1 MDMKEM
7 SEVIKTLST
16 DVGVLYVEDNIG
28 LSKNV
33 ETLLSRVFKNV
44 FIAHDG
50 KEGYSQFLKN
60 RPKIVITD
68 INMPV
73 LNGFAMA
80 KKIKDTEPN
89 CKIIIL
95 SAFDEK
101 KHLYTAIQLGVFAY
115 LHKPAKTPELINAL
129 YDAVISIDQE
139 ENSRIFL
146 TQLQN
151 IFNYQ
156 NNMVIMMHKN
166 RFVLV
171 NQRFNEFFG
180 IESIDEFNEKYS
192 DINELLLEHKEFL
205 HSNPSSTW
213 INTAINNQGKL
224 YHTKM
229 QNHKGEKR
237 HLILKLRNIP
247 EKEDHFILSFDDV
260 TELNLMSLF
269 DPDATKDDENSK
281 DKMAILTLLQVVKD
295 NSSEVKI
302 HNFYKGLTIVNP
314 AVITEINEDNFSLK
328 TVNTQLKV
336 VQITKLMTITSE
348 IFPKDVVCKS
358 VKSVDSD
365 NQIITI
371 DDVSFVSRSIVDRK
385 YTRLEPDA
393 DHGCTLYFKNIK
405 FPGESSIMDIS
416 EVSAK
421 LKTDA
426 LPAGIEVGT
435 KIKVVISLKLKGRLI
450 TISTLGSV
458 YRVEEN
464 KRDYNI
470 VVLYELSQKNLNDI
484 KAYLS
489 NRQIELI
496 REFKSIDVN
505 SQYTGAPNF
514 VI

>member
-1 MDMKEM
+1 MDIKEM
-7 SEVIKTLST
+7 SEAIKTLSKN
-16 DVGVLYVEDNIG
+16 VGVLYVEDNLG

-33 ETLLSRVFKNV
+33 ETLLCRVFKNV
-44 FIAHDG
+44 YLAYDG
-50 KEGYSQFLKN
+50 KEGYSQFLKH

-80 KKIKDTEPN
+80 KKIKDVEPN

-101 KHLYTAIQLGVFAY
+101 KHLYTAIKLGIFSY
-115 LHKPAKTPELINAL
+115 LHKPAKTPELISAL
-129 YDAVISIDQE
+129 YDAVLSIDKE

-156 NNMVIMMHKN
+156 NNIIVMMHKN
-166 RFVLV
+166 KFVLV

-180 IESIDEFNEKYS
+180 IESIDEFYERYS
-192 DINELLLEHKEFL
+192 DIDKLLFEHKEFL
-205 HSNPSSTW
+205 YSTPSSTW
-213 INTAINNQGKL
+213 IDTAVKNEGKL

-237 HLILKLRNIP
+237 HLILKLKSIP
-247 EKEDHFILSFDDV
+247 EKKDHYILSFDDV

-269 DPDATKDDENSK
+269 DPNAVKDDEHSK

-314 AVITEINEDNFSLK
+314 AVITDINEEEFTLK
-328 TVNTQLKV
+328 TVNTQLKI
-336 VQITKLMTITSE
+336 VQITKYTTITSE
-348 IFPKDVVCKS
+348 IFPKDVMCNS

-365 NQIITI
+365 NQIIVI
-371 DDVSFVSRSIVDRK
+371 DDVSFASRSAVDRK
-385 YTRLEPDA
+385 YTRLEPDPN
-393 DHGCTLYFKNIK
+393 HSCSLYYKNIK
-405 FPGESSIMDIS
+405 FPGETSIVDIS

-421 LKTDA
+421 LKADA
-426 LPAGIEVGT
+426 LPAGIEVGIR
-435 KIKVVISLKLKGRLI
+435 IKVAISLKLKGRLI
-450 TISTLGSV
+450 TISTLGSI
-458 YRVEEN
+458 YRIEEN

-496 REFKSIDVN
+496 REFKSLDVN
-505 SQYTGAPNF
+505 SQNVANF

>member
-1 MDMKEM
+1 MKDMIET
-7 SEVIKTLST
+7 IKTLSNNI
-16 DVGVLYVEDNIG
+16 GVLYVEDNLG

-33 ETLLSRVFKNV
+33 ETLLLRVFKSVYTAN
-44 FIAHDG
+44 DG
-50 KEGYSQFLKN
+50 EEGYREFLKN

-68 INMPV
+68 INMPGM
-73 LNGFAMA
+73 NGFEML
-80 KKIKDTEPN
+80 KKIKETESD

-101 KHLYTAIQLGVFAY
+101 NHLYTAINLGVFSY
-115 LHKPAKTPELINAL
+115 LHKPARAPELISTL
-129 YDAVISIDQE
+129 YDAVLSIHKED
-139 ENSRIFL
+139 NSRIFL

-156 NNMVIMMHKN
+156 NNIVIMMHKN
-166 RFVLV
+166 KFVLV
-171 NQRFNEFFG
+171 NKRFNEFFG
-180 IESIDEFNEKYS
+180 VQNIDEFNEKYS
-192 DINELLLEHKEFL
+192 DINKLLLEHKEFL
-205 HSNPSSTW
+205 HTTPLSTW
-213 INTAINNQGKL
+213 INTAIQNQGKL

-229 QNHKGEKR
+229 QNNKGEKR
-237 HLILKLRNIP
+237 HLILKLRDIP
-247 EKEDHFILSFDDV
+247 EKEGYYILSFDDV

-269 DPDATKDDENSK
+269 DSNTTRDDESAK

-295 NSSEVKI
+295 NSSDIKI

-314 AVITEINEDNFSLK
+314 AVITEINEENFTLK
-328 TVNTQLKV
+328 TVNTQLKI
-336 VQITKLMTITSE
+336 VQITKFMTITSE
-348 IFPKDVVCKS
+348 IFPKDVLCKS
-358 VKSVDSD
+358 VKSIDSD
-365 NQIITI
+365 NQIIVI
-371 DDVSFVSRSIVDRK
+371 DDVSFLSRSVVDRK

-405 FPGESSIMDIS
+405 FPGESTVVDIS

-421 LKTDA
+421 LKTNA
-426 LPAGIEVGT
+426 LPAGIEIGI
-435 KIKVVISLKLKGRLI
+435 KIKVVISLKLKGRLV
-450 TISTLGSV
+450 TLSTLGSI
-458 YRVEEN
+458 YRIEEN

-505 SQYTGAPNF
+505 SQN
-514 VI
+514 

>member
-1 MDMKEM
+1 MKEM
-7 SEVIKTLST
+7 IETIKTLSNNI
-16 DVGVLYVEDNIG
+16 GVLYVEDNLG

-33 ETLLSRVFKNV
+33 ETLLLRVFKSV
-44 FIAHDG
+44 YIANDG
-50 KEGYSQFLKN
+50 EEGYNQFLKN
-60 RPKIVITD
+60 RPRIVITD
-68 INMPV
+68 INMPGM
-73 LNGFAMA
+73 NGFEMV
-80 KKIKDTEPN
+80 KKIKEAKPD

-95 SAFDEK
+95 SAYDEK
-101 KHLYTAIQLGVFAY
+101 LHLHTAITLGVFSY
-115 LHKPAKTPELINAL
+115 LHKPAKAPELISAL
-129 YDAVISIDQE
+129 YDAVIHIHKED
-139 ENSRIFL
+139 NSRIFL

-156 NNMVIMMHKN
+156 NNIVIMMHKN
-166 RFVLV
+166 KFVLV
-171 NQRFNEFFG
+171 NKRFNEFFG
-180 IESIDEFNEKYS
+180 VENMDEFNEKYS
-192 DINELLLEHKEFL
+192 DINKLLLEHKEFL
-205 HSNPSSTW
+205 HTTPSSTW
-213 INTAINNQGKL
+213 INTAIKNQGKL

-229 QNHKGEKR
+229 QNNKGEKR

-247 EKEDHFILSFDDV
+247 EKEGYYILSFDDV

-269 DPDATKDDENSK
+269 DANAARDDESAK

-314 AVITEINEDNFSLK
+314 AVITEINEEKFTLK
-328 TVNTQLKV
+328 TVNTQLKI
-336 VQITKLMTITSE
+336 VQITKFMTITSE
-348 IFPKDVVCKS
+348 IFPKDVLCKS
-358 VKSVDSD
+358 VKSIDSD
-365 NQIITI
+365 NQIIVI
-371 DDVSFVSRSIVDRK
+371 DDVSFLSRSVVDRK

-405 FPGESSIMDIS
+405 FPGESTVVDIS

-421 LKTDA
+421 LKTNA
-426 LPAGIEVGT
+426 LPAGIEIGI

-450 TISTLGSV
+450 TLSTLGSV
-458 YRVEEN
+458 YRIEEN

-496 REFKSIDVN
+496 REFKSIDIN
-505 SQYTGAPNF
+505 SQN
-514 VI
+514 

>member
-1 MDMKEM
+1 MKDMIET
-7 SEVIKTLST
+7 IKTLSNNI
-16 DVGVLYVEDNIG
+16 GVLYVEDNLG

-33 ETLLSRVFKNV
+33 ETLLLRVFKSV
-44 FIAHDG
+44 YIANDG
-50 KEGYSQFLKN
+50 EEGYREFLKN

-68 INMPV
+68 INMPGM
-73 LNGFAMA
+73 NGFEMV
-80 KKIKDTEPN
+80 KKIKETESD

-95 SAFDEK
+95 SAYDEK
-101 KHLYTAIQLGVFAY
+101 SHLHTAINLGVFSY
-115 LHKPAKTPELINAL
+115 LNKPAKAPELISTL
-129 YDAVISIDQE
+129 HDAVLSIHKED
-139 ENSRIFL
+139 NSRIFL

-156 NNMVIMMHKN
+156 NNIVIMMRKN
-166 RFVLV
+166 KFVLV
-171 NQRFNEFFG
+171 NKRFNEFFG
-180 IESIDEFNEKYS
+180 VENIDEFNEKYS
-192 DINELLLEHKEFL
+192 DINKLLLEHKEFL
-205 HSNPSSTW
+205 HTTPSSTW
-213 INTAINNQGKL
+213 INTAIQNQGKL

-229 QNHKGEKR
+229 QNNKGEKR

-247 EKEDHFILSFDDV
+247 EKEGHYILSFDDV

-269 DPDATKDDENSK
+269 DSNATRDDESAK

-314 AVITEINEDNFSLK
+314 AVITEINEEKFTLK
-328 TVNTQLKV
+328 TVNTQLKI
-336 VQITKLMTITSE
+336 VQITRFMTITSE
-348 IFPKDVVCKS
+348 IFPKDVLCKS
-358 VKSVDSD
+358 VKSIDSD
-365 NQIITI
+365 NQIIVI
-371 DDVSFVSRSIVDRK
+371 DDVSFLSRSAADRK

-405 FPGESSIMDIS
+405 FPGESTVVDIS

-421 LKTDA
+421 LKTNA
-426 LPAGIEVGT
+426 LPAGIEIGI

-450 TISTLGSV
+450 TLSTLGSV
-458 YRVEEN
+458 YRIEEN

-470 VVLYELSQKNLNDI
+470 VVLYELNQNNLNDI

-505 SQYTGAPNF
+505 SQLANNYS
-514 VI
+514 I

>member
-1 MDMKEM
+1 MKDMIET
-7 SEVIKTLST
+7 IKTLSNNI
-16 DVGVLYVEDNIG
+16 GVLYVEDNLG

-33 ETLLSRVFKNV
+33 ETFLLRVFKSV
-44 FIAHDG
+44 YIANDG
-50 KEGYSQFLKN
+50 EEGYREFLKN

-68 INMPV
+68 INMPGM
-73 LNGFAMA
+73 NGFELV
-80 KKIKDTEPN
+80 KKIKEAAPD

-101 KHLYTAIQLGVFAY
+101 SHLHTAITLGVFSY
-115 LHKPAKTPELINAL
+115 LHKPAKAPELISTL
-129 YDAVISIDQE
+129 HDAVLHIHKED
-139 ENSRIFL
+139 NSRIFL

-156 NNMVIMMHKN
+156 NNIVIMMHKN
-166 RFVLV
+166 KFVLV
-171 NQRFNEFFG
+171 NKRFNEFFG
-180 IESIDEFNEKYS
+180 VENMDEFNEKYS
-192 DINELLLEHKEFL
+192 DINKLLLEHKEFL
-205 HSNPSSTW
+205 HTTPSSTW
-213 INTAINNQGKL
+213 INTAIQNQGKL

-229 QNHKGEKR
+229 QNSKGEKR

-247 EKEDHFILSFDDV
+247 EKEGYYILSFDDV

-269 DPDATKDDENSK
+269 DSNAARDDESAK

-314 AVITEINEDNFSLK
+314 AVITEINEENFTLK
-328 TVNTQLKV
+328 TVNTQLKI
-336 VQITKLMTITSE
+336 VQITRFMTITSE

-358 VKSVDSD
+358 VKNIDSD
-365 NQIITI
+365 NQIIVI
-371 DDVSFVSRSIVDRK
+371 DDVAFVSRSVVDRK
-385 YTRLEPDA
+385 HTRLEPDA

-405 FPGESSIMDIS
+405 FPGESSVMDIS

-426 LPAGIEVGT
+426 LPAGIEIGI

-450 TISTLGSV
+450 TLSALGSV
-458 YRVEEN
+458 YRIEEN

-470 VVLYELSQKNLNDI
+470 VVLYELNQNNLRDV

-496 REFKSIDVN
+496 REFKSIDIN
-505 SQYTGAPNF
+505 SQN
-514 VI
+514 

>member
-1 MDMKEM
+1 MKEM
-7 SEVIKTLST
+7 IETIKTLSNNI
-16 DVGVLYVEDNIG
+16 GVLYVEDNIG

-33 ETLLSRVFKNV
+33 ETLLLRVFKSV
-44 FIAHDG
+44 YIAHDG
-50 KEGYSQFLKN
+50 EEGYAQFLKH

-68 INMPV
+68 VNMPGM
-73 LNGFAMA
+73 NGFVMTQ
-80 KKIKDTEPN
+80 KIKDVAPD
-89 CKIIIL
+89 CKITIL
-95 SAFDEK
+95 SAYDEK
-101 KHLYTAIQLGVFAY
+101 KHLYTAIKLGIFSY
-115 LHKPAKTPELINAL
+115 LHKPTKAPELINAL
-129 YDAVISIDQE
+129 HNAVVSIHKE

-156 NNMVIMMHKN
+156 NNIVIMMHKN
-166 RFVLV
+166 KFVLV
-171 NQRFNEFFG
+171 NRRFDEFFG
-180 IESIDEFNEKYS
+180 VESIDEFNEKYS

-205 HSNPSSTW
+205 HTTPSSSW
-213 INTAINNQGKL
+213 INTAVQNQGKL

-269 DPDATKDDENSK
+269 DANATRDDESSK

-314 AVITEINEDNFSLK
+314 AVITDINEDNFTLK
-328 TVNTQLKV
+328 TVNTQLKI
-336 VQITKLMTITSE
+336 VQITRYMTITSE

-358 VKSVDSD
+358 VKSLDSD
-365 NQIITI
+365 NQTIVI

-393 DHGCTLYFKNIK
+393 DHGCSLYFKNIK
-405 FPGESSIMDIS
+405 FPGESSVVDIS

-426 LPAGIEVGT
+426 LPAGIEIGT

-450 TISTLGSV
+450 TLSTLGSV
-458 YRVEEN
+458 YRIEEN

-484 KAYLS
+484 REYLS
-489 NRQIELI
+489 KRQIELI
-496 REFKSIDVN
+496 REFKSVDIN
-505 SQYTGAPNF
+505 SQN
-514 VI
+514 

>member
-7 SEVIKTLST
+7 TETIKVLS
-16 DVGVLYVEDNIG
+16 DNIGVLYVEDNLG

-33 ETLLSRVFKNV
+33 ETLLCRVFKDV
-44 FIAHDG
+44 YIAHDG
-50 KEGYSQFLKN
+50 KEGYSQFLKH

-73 LNGFAMA
+73 LNGFAMT
-80 KKIKDTEPN
+80 KKIKDVEPN
-89 CKIIIL
+89 CKIIVL

-101 KHLYTAIQLGVFAY
+101 KHLYTAIKLGVFSY
-115 LHKPAKTPELINAL
+115 LHKPAKTPELISAL
-129 YDAVISIDQE
+129 HDAVLSINKE

-156 NNMVIMMHKN
+156 NNIIVMMHKN

-180 IESIDEFNEKYS
+180 VESIDEFYEEHS
-192 DINELLLEHKEFL
+192 DIDKLLFEHKEFL
-205 HSNPSSTW
+205 HSTPSSSW
-213 INTAINNQGKL
+213 IDTAVQNQGKL

-237 HLILKLRNIP
+237 HLILKLKSIP
-247 EKEDHFILSFDDV
+247 EKEEHYILSFDDV

-269 DPDATKDDENSK
+269 DADAVKDDENSK
-281 DKMAILTLLQVVKD
+281 DKMAILTLMQVVKD

-314 AVITEINEDNFSLK
+314 AVITEINEEDFTLK
-328 TVNTQLKV
+328 TVNTQLKI
-336 VQITKLMTITSE
+336 VQITKFMTITSE

-358 VKSVDSD
+358 VKSIDSD
-365 NQIITI
+365 NQIIVI
-371 DDVSFVSRSIVDRK
+371 DDVSFVSRSVVDRK
-385 YTRLEPDA
+385 YTRLEPDPN
-393 DHGCTLYFKNIK
+393 HSCSLYFKNIK
-405 FPGESSIMDIS
+405 FPGESTVMDLS

-426 LPAGIEVGT
+426 LPAGIEIGT
-435 KIKVVISLKLKGRLI
+435 RIKVVISLKLKGRLI

-458 YRVEEN
+458 YRIEEN

-470 VVLYELSQKNLNDI
+470 VVLYELSQKSLNDI
-484 KAYLS
+484 NAYLS

-505 SQYTGAPNF
+505 SASNY

>member
-1 MDMKEM
+1 MDIKEM
-7 SEVIKTLST
+7 TENIKTLS
-16 DVGVLYVEDNIG
+16 DNVGVIYVEDNLG

-33 ETLLSRVFKNV
+33 ETLLSRIFKNV
-44 FIAHDG
+44 YIAHDG
-50 KEGYSQFLKN
+50 EDGYSQFLKY

-73 LNGFAMA
+73 LNGFAMT
-80 KKIKDTEPN
+80 KKIKDIEPD

-101 KHLYTAIQLGVFAY
+101 KHLYTAIKLGVFSY
-115 LHKPAKTPELINAL
+115 LHKPSKTPELINAL
-129 YDAVISIDQE
+129 HDAVVSIDKE
-139 ENSRIFL
+139 ESSRIFL

-156 NNMVIMMHKN
+156 NNIVIMMHKN
-166 RFVLV
+166 KFVLV

-180 IESIDEFNEKYS
+180 VDSTDGFHEKYS
-192 DINELLLEHKEFL
+192 DLDKLLLEHKEFL
-205 HSNPSSTW
+205 YTTPSSTW
-213 INTAINNQGKL
+213 IDTATQNQGKL

-237 HLILKLRNIP
+237 HLILKVRNIP
-247 EKEDHFILSFDDV
+247 EKENHFILSFDDV

-269 DPDATKDDENSK
+269 DANAVRDDENAK
-281 DKMAILTLLQVVKD
+281 DKMAILTLLQVVKE

-314 AVITEINEDNFSLK
+314 AVITEINEEDFTLK
-328 TVNTQLKV
+328 TVNTQLKII
-336 VQITKLMTITSE
+336 QITKFMTITSE

-358 VKSVDSD
+358 VKSLDSD
-365 NQIITI
+365 NQTIVI
-371 DDVSFVSRSIVDRK
+371 DDVSFVSRSVVDRK

-405 FPGESSIMDIS
+405 FPGESSVIDIS

-426 LPAGIEVGT
+426 LPAGIEIGT
-435 KIKVVISLKLKGRLI
+435 RIKVVISLKLKGRLI
-450 TISTLGSV
+450 TLSTLGSV
-458 YRVEEN
+458 YRIEEN

-505 SQYTGAPNF
+505 SQSSLNF

>member
-1 MDMKEM
+1 MKEM
-7 SEVIKTLST
+7 IETIKTLSNNI
-16 DVGVLYVEDNIG
+16 GVLYVEDNLG

-33 ETLLSRVFKNV
+33 ETLLLRVFKSV
-44 FIAHDG
+44 YIANDG
-50 KEGYSQFLKN
+50 EEGYREFLKN
-60 RPKIVITD
+60 RPRIVITD
-68 INMPV
+68 INMPGM
-73 LNGFAMA
+73 NGFEMV
-80 KKIKDTEPN
+80 KKIKEVAPD

-95 SAFDEK
+95 SAYDEK
-101 KHLYTAIQLGVFAY
+101 SHLHTAINLGVFSY
-115 LHKPAKTPELINAL
+115 LNKPAKAPELISAL
-129 YDAVISIDQE
+129 CDAVLSIHKED
-139 ENSRIFL
+139 NSRIFL

-156 NNMVIMMHKN
+156 NNIVIMMHKN
-166 RFVLV
+166 KFVLV
-171 NQRFNEFFG
+171 NKRFNEFFG
-180 IESIDEFNEKYS
+180 VENMDEFNEKYS
-192 DINELLLEHKEFL
+192 DINKLLLEHKEFL
-205 HSNPSSTW
+205 YTTPSSTW
-213 INTAINNQGKL
+213 ISTAIQNQGKL

-229 QNHKGEKR
+229 QNSKGEKR

-247 EKEDHFILSFDDV
+247 EKEGYYILSFDDV

-269 DPDATKDDENSK
+269 DSNAARDDESAK

-314 AVITEINEDNFSLK
+314 AVITEINEENFTLK
-328 TVNTQLKV
+328 TVNTQLKI
-336 VQITKLMTITSE
+336 VQITKFMTITSE
-348 IFPKDVVCKS
+348 IFPKDVLCKS
-358 VKSVDSD
+358 VKNIDSD
-365 NQIITI
+365 NQIIVI
-371 DDVSFVSRSIVDRK
+371 DDVSFLSRSVVDRK

-405 FPGESSIMDIS
+405 FPGESTVVDIS

-421 LKTDA
+421 LKTNA
-426 LPAGIEVGT
+426 LPAGIEIGI

-450 TISTLGSV
+450 TLSTLGSV
-458 YRVEEN
+458 YRIEEN

-505 SQYTGAPNF
+505 SQN
-514 VI
+514 

>member
-1 MDMKEM
+1 MKEM
-7 SEVIKTLST
+7 IETIKALSSNI
-16 DVGVLYVEDNIG
+16 GVLYVEDNLG

-33 ETLLSRVFKNV
+33 ETLLLRVFKSV
-44 FIAHDG
+44 YIAHDG
-50 KEGYSQFLKN
+50 EEGYAQFLKY

-68 INMPV
+68 VNMPGM
-73 LNGFAMA
+73 NGFKMT
-80 KKIKDTEPN
+80 KKIKDIEPD

-95 SAFDEK
+95 SAYDEK
-101 KHLYTAIQLGVFAY
+101 KHLYTAIKLGIFSY
-115 LHKPAKTPELINAL
+115 LHKPTKAPELIKAL
-129 YDAVISIDQE
+129 HDAVLSIHKE

-156 NNMVIMMHKN
+156 NNIVIMMHKN

-171 NQRFNEFFG
+171 NRRFDEFFG
-180 IESIDEFNEKYS
+180 VQSIDEFNEKYS

-205 HSNPSSTW
+205 YTTPSSSW
-213 INTAINNQGKL
+213 INTAIKNQGKL

-269 DPDATKDDENSK
+269 DANASRDDENSK

-314 AVITEINEDNFSLK
+314 AVITDINEESFALK
-328 TVNTQLKV
+328 TVNTQLKI
-336 VQITKLMTITSE
+336 VQITRYMTITSE

-358 VKSVDSD
+358 VKSLDSD
-365 NQIITI
+365 NQTIVI
-371 DDVSFVSRSIVDRK
+371 DDISFVSRSIVDRK

-393 DHGCTLYFKNIK
+393 DHGCSLYFKNIK
-405 FPGESSIMDIS
+405 FPGESSVMDIS

-426 LPAGIEVGT
+426 LPAGIEIGT
-435 KIKVVISLKLKGRLI
+435 KIKVVISLKLKGRLL
-450 TISTLGSV
+450 TLSTLGSV
-458 YRVEEN
+458 YRIEEN

-470 VVLYELSQKNLNDI
+470 VVLYELLQKNLNDI
-484 KAYLS
+484 REYLS
-489 NRQIELI
+489 RRQIELI

-505 SQYTGAPNF
+505 SQSGLNF
-514 VI
+514 II

>member
-1 MDMKEM
+1 MKKMTETIKALSGDMG
-7 SEVIKTLST
+7 I
-16 DVGVLYVEDNIG
+16 LYVEDNLG

-33 ETLLSRVFKNV
+33 ETLLCRVFKNV
-44 FIAHDG
+44 HIAHDG
-50 KEGYSQFLKN
+50 KEGYSQFLKH

-80 KKIKDTEPN
+80 KKIKDVEPN
-89 CKIIIL
+89 CKIIVL

-101 KHLYTAIQLGVFAY
+101 KHLYTAIKLGVFSY

-129 YDAVISIDQE
+129 YDAVISIDKE

-156 NNMVIMMHKN
+156 NNIIIMMHKN
-166 RFVLV
+166 KFVLV

-180 IESIDEFNEKYS
+180 VESIDEFYEKYN
-192 DINELLLEHKEFL
+192 DIDKLLFEHKEFL
-205 HSNPSSTW
+205 HSTPSSSW
-213 INTAINNQGKL
+213 INTSIKNQGKL

-237 HLILKLRNIP
+237 HLILKLRDIP
-247 EKEDHFILSFDDV
+247 EKEGHYILSFDDV

-269 DPDATKDDENSK
+269 DSNATKDDEKAK

-314 AVITEINEDNFSLK
+314 AVITDINEDNFSLK
-328 TVNTQLKV
+328 TVNTQLKI
-336 VQITKLMTITSE
+336 VQITKFMTITSE

-358 VKSVDSD
+358 VKSIDSD
-365 NQIITI
+365 NQMIII
-371 DDVSFVSRSIVDRK
+371 DDVSFVSRSVVDRK

-405 FPGESSIMDIS
+405 FPGESTVMDLS

-426 LPAGIEVGT
+426 LPAGIEIGI

-450 TISTLGSV
+450 TLSTLGSV
-458 YRVEEN
+458 YRIEEN

-505 SQYTGAPNF
+505 SQN
-514 VI
+514 

>member
-1 MDMKEM
+1 MKEM
-7 SEVIKTLST
+7 IETIKALSSNI
-16 DVGVLYVEDNIG
+16 GVLYVEDNIG

-33 ETLLSRVFKNV
+33 ETLLLRVFKSV
-44 FIAHDG
+44 YIAHDG
-50 KEGYSQFLKN
+50 EEGYAQFLKH

-68 INMPV
+68 VNMPRM
-73 LNGFAMA
+73 NGFVMA
-80 KKIKDTEPN
+80 QKIKDVAPD

-95 SAFDEK
+95 SAYDEK
-101 KHLYTAIQLGVFAY
+101 KHLYTAIKLGIFSY
-115 LHKPAKTPELINAL
+115 LHKPTKAPELINAL
-129 YDAVISIDQE
+129 HDAVISIHKE

-156 NNMVIMMHKN
+156 NNIVIMMHNNK
-166 RFVLV
+166 FVLV
-171 NQRFNEFFG
+171 NRRFDEFFG
-180 IESIDEFNEKYS
+180 VESIDEFNEKYS

-205 HSNPSSTW
+205 HTTPSSSW
-213 INTAINNQGKL
+213 INTAVQNKGKL

-269 DPDATKDDENSK
+269 DANASRDDENAK
-281 DKMAILTLLQVVKD
+281 DKIAILTLLQVVKD

-314 AVITEINEDNFSLK
+314 AVITDINEESFALK
-328 TVNTQLKV
+328 TVNTQLKI
-336 VQITKLMTITSE
+336 VQITRYMTITSE

-358 VKSVDSD
+358 VKSLDSD
-365 NQIITI
+365 NQTIVI

-393 DHGCTLYFKNIK
+393 DHGCSLYFKNIK
-405 FPGESSIMDIS
+405 FPGESSVMDIS

-426 LPAGIEVGT
+426 LPAGIEIGT

-450 TISTLGSV
+450 TLSTLGSV
-458 YRVEEN
+458 YRIEEN

-470 VVLYELSQKNLNDI
+470 VVLYELLQKNLNDI
-484 KAYLS
+484 REYLS
-489 NRQIELI
+489 KRQIELI
-496 REFKSIDVN
+496 REFKSVDIN
-505 SQYTGAPNF
+505 SQN
-514 VI
+514 